1 MKKRI
6 GFKLF
11 CTSQWLTKNGYSIK
25 LVVRKDHKRK
35 IIALN
40 LYALP
45 HQWDPINEVF
55 VTDKRIKN
63 LHPDRIV
70 NNEYLT
76 RKKADI
82 NKILTSFE
90 DERIDWT
97 VNQFEDRFLNI
108 TRKGKVSD
116 YFKKH
121 ISILKETGHTG
132 NADCYINTFHILGL
146 YDKKINSRL
155 FSEIDVKYV
164 NDFDNFLQKRGCRGN
179 TRKYYF
185 KALRAILNKA
195 IKENEASQS
204 TYPFGKGGFEIS
216 KLGEVTEKRYLSF
229 DYLAKL
235 KSCTSSFP
243 AYELSRRLFLFS
255 YYCYGISFMDMA
267 QLTHKNIAK
276 IDEGEYIIY
285 KRQKTQGQRSAYP
298 IRIKITDDI
307 RNLLEWFK
315 CNAVLNDD
323 YIVPVVS
330 RSGYSGEQLYRH
342 IKSRYVRITKNLKG
356 LAGEFEMKDVN
367 LTSYVSRHT
376 MAMQMQN
383 NAIPREVISQILGHN
398 DLKTTNTYLDSFSRN
413 VIDEAAKVL

>member
-1 MKKRI
+1 M
-6 GFKLF
+6 
-11 CTSQWLTKNGYSIK
+11 
-25 LVVRKDHKRK
+25 
-35 IIALN
+35 
-40 LYALP
+40 
-45 HQWDPINEVF
+45 
-55 VTDKRIKN
+55 
-63 LHPDRIV
+63 
-70 NNEYLT
+70 
-76 RKKADI
+76 
-82 NKILTSFE
+82 
-90 DERIDWT
+90 
-97 VNQFEDRFLNI
+97 
-108 TRKGKVSD
+108 
-116 YFKKH
+116 
-121 ISILKETGHTG
+121 
-132 NADCYINTFHILGL
+132 
-146 YDKKINSRL
+146 
-155 FSEIDVKYV
+155 
-164 NDFDNFLQKRGCRGN
+164 
-179 TRKYYF
+179 
-185 KALRAILNKA
+185 RAILNKA

-229 DYLAKL
+229 DYLTKL
-235 KSCTSSFP
+235 KSCTSSVP

-285 KRQKTQGQRSAYP
+285 KRQKTQGHRSAYP

-323 YIVPVVS
+323 YIVPIVS